1 MIGATELRI
10 TLIQTNR
17 VDGYLRLISPLE
29 YLAHE
34 TMADAARF
42 ILQKY
47 PDVTLRLIVS
57 DLRYRRLVLIR
68 MEMVVHFREV
78 LGKTYPQI
86 ARFMRRDHA
95 SILHLYRKA
104 KALAGGQQ

>member
-1 MIGATELRI
+1 MISVTELRI

-29 YLAHE
+29 YVAHE
-34 TMADAARF
+34 TMADASRF

-47 PDVTLRLIVS
+47 PDVTLRQILS
-57 DLRYRRLVLIR
+57 DIRYRKLVSIR
-68 MEMVVHFREV
+68 MEMVVHFRDV

-86 ARFMRRDHA
+86 ARFMRRDHT

-104 KALAGGQQ
+104 KALAGGQR